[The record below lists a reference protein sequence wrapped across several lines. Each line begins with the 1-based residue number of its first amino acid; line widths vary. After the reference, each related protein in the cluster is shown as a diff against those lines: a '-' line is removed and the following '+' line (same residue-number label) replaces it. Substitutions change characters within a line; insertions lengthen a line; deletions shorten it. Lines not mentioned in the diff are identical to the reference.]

1 MQDRTRLL
9 SDNGSGYVSRAFRD
23 YLHLVGIRH
32 ILQHPSTLRPTA
44 SWSAITKLS
53 IRTLT
58 RSPTG
63 CRPTSRRQSPLLW
76 ATTTTGSITWPWA
89 TSRLLTCSTG
99 GGSRSYN
106 AGRRCRS
113 RRSHGEDAI
122 TGPSR
127 SSPDTPHNNN
137 LLGSQSVPLL
147 LIDNNQES
155 PAAHLGDEQSTV
167 VQDRQ
172 PAGRRQPLQCAIG
185 GRRRLRSTRPAGP
198 RRPKRRRGLGTAGDA
213 VSYAPCKEPTPP
225 YKHRAGSVWRRQL
238 RCSRNRQLPQPWR
251 PRLR

>member
-1 MQDRTRLL
+1 M
-9 SDNGSGYVSRAFRD
+9 RAWLAQATVRALFGR
-23 YLHLVGIRH
+23 GAA
-32 ILQHPSTLRPTA
+32 TLAFWR
-44 SWSAITKLS
+44 SSITKERTVCRTPIHLS
-53 IRTLT
+53 EVIVTHQNQDT
-58 RSPTG
+58 
-63 CRPTSRRQSPLLW
+63 
-76 ATTTTGSITWPWA
+76 
-89 TSRLLTCSTG
+89 
-99 GGSRSYN
+99 
-106 AGRRCRS
+106 RRCRS

-155 PAAHLGDEQSTV
+155 TV

-185 GRRRLRSTRPAGP
+185 WLRSTRPAGP

-238 RCSRNRQLPQPWR
+238 RCSSSPSEKHGWR
-251 PRLR
+251 VLGGIMGPVQ